1 MCQGK
6 GKLKTIKTLV
16 QIGPYHLGKEEY
28 KDDCF
33 FCNVQNTFKEYGED
47 ETNLKKTLH

>member
-1 MCQGK
+1 MKGK

-16 QIGPYHLGKEEY
+16 QIGPYRLGKEEY

-33 FCNVQNTFKEYGED
+33 FCNVQNTFEVHD
-47 ETNLKKTLH
+47 ENEVNLKKTLH